1 MYLDANNLHSMIE
14 HTVEVFN
21 CVSPY
26 EVKLDNYF
34 DDGLVGYFLEVD
46 FDYPDKLYN
55 LHNGYLLVLKQ

>member
-14 HTVEVFN
+14 HTVEVFD

-46 FDYPDKLYN
+46 FDYPDKLHN